1 MMNAMVRNWWML
13 ALRGLFAMIFGLMAV
28 IWPHIT
34 VGVLVALFGAYSL
47 VDGVFAL
54 IAAMQH
60 RERALPLVFHG
71 VAGIAAGVV
80 TFVWPGITALALL
93 YVIAAWA
100 IVTGVMEIAAAIKLR
115 EQLPGE
121 LLLVLSGIC
130 SIAFG
135 VLMMIW
141 PGTGALA
148 LVGLIAAYAIVFGVL
163 TLWLSFRLHAL
174 HRPSAA
180 NLSDSAGLRA

>member
-1 MMNAMVRNWWML
+1 MVRNWWIL
-13 ALRGLFAMIFGLMAV
+13 ALRGLFAVIFGVMALA
-28 IWPHIT
+28 WPRVT
-34 VGVLVALFGAYSL
+34 VGVLVALFGAYAL
-47 VDGVFAL
+47 VDGIFAL
-54 IAAMQH
+54 IAAFQH
-60 RERALPLVFHG
+60 RDRLVPLILHG
-71 VAGIAAGVV
+71 LAGIAAGVV
-80 TFVWPGITALALL
+80 TFMWPGITAFALL

-100 IVTGVMEIAAAIKLR
+100 IITGVMELIAAAKLR
-115 EQLPGE
+115 EEVPGE